1 LSSAAN
7 SGIHERAMVD
17 AVHRA
22 AHRIRTARH
31 AVALTGAGLSTESGI
46 PDFRSPGGIWERFRP
61 IEYQEFLSSHEARIE
76 HWRYKQATVP
86 AMLHAEPNAAHRAL
100 AQLEAA
106 GRLVAVITQNID
118 ALHQRAGSRHVLE
131 LHGTNLEAA
140 CLDCGVRVPIG
151 DALEQLGR
159 GDAEGDAVPRCA
171 QCRGWLKPAT
181 VSFGQALPADVL
193 REAATLA
200 EKSDCFL
207 ALGSSLLVNP
217 AAALAGL
224 AKRCGAAL
232 IVITLGNTPYDDV
245 ADVVIHGPLAETLP
259 RIAALVL
266 DRE

>member
-1 LSSAAN
+1 
-7 SGIHERAMVD
+7 MVD
-17 AVHRA
+17 GANQA
-22 AHRIRTARH
+22 AQLIRTARRT
-31 AVALTGAGLSTESGI
+31 VALTGAGLSTESGI
-46 PDFRSPGGIWERFRP
+46 PDFRSPGGVWERFRP
-61 IEYQEFLSSHEARIE
+61 IEYREFLASHEARIE

-100 AQLEAA
+100 AELEIA

-118 ALHQRAGSRHVLE
+118 ALHQRAGSRRVLE

-140 CLDCGVRVPIG
+140 CLDCGVCVPIG

-159 GDAEGDAVPRCA
+159 GEAVPRCV

-224 AKRCGAAL
+224 AKRRGAAL
-232 IVITLGNTPYDDV
+232 IVITLGDTPYDDV
-245 ADVVIHGPLAETLP
+245 ADVVIHGALAETLP
-259 RIAALVL
+259 RITAVGR